1 MVSFTSQSETP
12 TGWQNLYLVEN
23 SVQPIALTRPHSGAV
38 PEGASMNGF
47 GVNDDGYFTHDGKAW
62 FAVDGYTER
71 EAKEIYWY
79 GAHNADYKGVN
90 LWVKECKGC

>member
-1 MVSFTSQSETP
+1 
-12 TGWQNLYLVEN
+12 
-23 SVQPIALTRPHSGAV
+23 
-38 PEGASMNGF
+38 MNGF

-62 FAVDGYTER
+62 FAVDGYTESQ
-71 EAKEIYWY
+71 AKEIYWY